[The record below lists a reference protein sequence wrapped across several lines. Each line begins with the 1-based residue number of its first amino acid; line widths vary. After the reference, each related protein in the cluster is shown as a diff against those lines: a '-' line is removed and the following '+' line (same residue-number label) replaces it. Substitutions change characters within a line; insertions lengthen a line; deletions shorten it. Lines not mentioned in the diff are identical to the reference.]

1 MAFRKH
7 PTYIRKAR
15 GRYQLQRGV
24 PKDLQQALGKKV
36 WVEPGGATYREAH
49 RLSPAFVARTDLEIK
64 QARGELNRSPDEI
77 IDALPKEFDL
87 SDPELFEALEEGA
100 HMAVEEGWFTKQQG
114 DRYLRGLHG

>member
-24 PKDLQQALGKKV
+24 PKDRQQALGKKV
-36 WVEPGGATYREAH
+36 WVEPGGSTYREAH
-49 RLSPAFVARTDLEIK
+49 RLSPAFVARTDLEIR

-87 SDPELFEALEEGA
+87 SDPELFEALEEG
-100 HMAVEEGWFTKQQG
+100 GT
-114 DRYLRGLHG
+114 RRS